1 MIGQLHGRL
10 LEKSP
15 TRVLLD
21 VNGVGY
27 EVMIPLSTYERL
39 GSVGEIITLLTHL
52 HVREDALQL
61 YGFATSNEKQLFQL
75 LLAVNGVGPKLAQ
88 GILSGCSVELFCS
101 YVKQGAT
108 AALTK
113 IPGIGKKTAERL
125 VLELRDRIAHWDIAK
140 DESGAVSGPAALSEE
155 ALLALVSLGY
165 PRAEAEKAIRQA
177 LAENADL
184 ALEELIKHALR
195 NM

>member
-1 MIGQLHGRL
+1 MIGQLSGRL
-10 LEKSP
+10 LDKSP

-21 VNGVGY
+21 VSGVGY
-27 EVMIPLSTYERL
+27 EVSIPLSTFERL
-39 GSVGEIITLLTHL
+39 GAAGDNATLLTHL
-52 HVREDALQL
+52 HVREDILQL
-61 YGFATSNEKQLFQL
+61 YGFASHHEKQLFQL
-75 LLAVNGVGPKLAQ
+75 LLNVNGVGPKLAQ
-88 GILSGCSVELFCS
+88 GILSGCSVEMFCN

-155 ALLALVSLGY
+155 ALLALISLGY

-184 ALEELIKHALR
+184 ALEELIKRALR

>member
-1 MIGQLHGRL
+1 MIGQLSGRL
-10 LEKSP
+10 LDKSP

-27 EVMIPLSTYERL
+27 EVLIPLSTFEQL
-39 GSVGEIITLLTHL
+39 GSAGENVTLLTHL
-52 HVREDALQL
+52 HVREDILQL
-61 YGFATSNEKQLFQL
+61 YGFASHNEKQLFQL
-75 LLAVNGVGPKLAQ
+75 LLNVNGVGPKLAQ
-88 GILSGCSVELFCS
+88 GILSGCSVEMFCN

-125 VLELRDRIAHWDIAK
+125 VLELRDRIEKWDIAREQIGVPK
-140 DESGAVSGPAALSEE
+140 GPAALSEE
-155 ALLALVSLGY
+155 ALLALISLGY
-165 PRAEAEKAIRQA
+165 PRNDAEKAIRQV
-177 LAENADL
+177 LAEHENL
-184 ALEELIKHALR
+184 PVEELLKHALR

>member
-1 MIGQLHGRL
+1 MIGQLSGRL
-10 LEKSP
+10 LDKSP

-27 EVMIPLSTYERL
+27 EVLIPLSTFEQL
-39 GSVGEIITLLTHL
+39 GSAGENVTLLTHL
-52 HVREDALQL
+52 HVREDILQL
-61 YGFATSNEKQLFQL
+61 YGFASHNEKQLFQL
-75 LLAVNGVGPKLAQ
+75 LLNVNGVGPKLAQ
-88 GILSGCSVELFCS
+88 GILSGCSVEMFCN

-125 VLELRDRIAHWDIAK
+125 VLELRDRIEKWDIAR
-140 DESGAVSGPAALSEE
+140 EQIGAPKGPAALSEE
-155 ALLALVSLGY
+155 ALLALISLGY
-165 PRAEAEKAIRQA
+165 PRNDAEKAIRQV
-177 LAENADL
+177 LAEHENL
-184 ALEELIKHALR
+184 PVEELLKHALR

>member
-1 MIGQLHGRL
+1 MIGQLSGRL
-10 LEKSP
+10 LDKSP

-27 EVMIPLSTYERL
+27 EVLIPLSTFEQL
-39 GSVGEIITLLTHL
+39 GSAGANATLLTHL
-52 HVREDALQL
+52 HVREDILQL
-61 YGFATSNEKQLFQL
+61 YGFASHNEKQLFQL
-75 LLAVNGVGPKLAQ
+75 LLNVNGVGPKLAQ
-88 GILSGCSVELFCS
+88 GILSGCSVQMFCN

-125 VLELRDRIAHWDIAK
+125 VLELRDRIEKWDIAQ
-140 DESGAVSGPAALSEE
+140 EQTGAPKGPAALSEE
-155 ALLALVSLGY
+155 ALLALISLGY
-165 PRAEAEKAIRQA
+165 PRNEAEKAIRQV
-177 LAENADL
+177 LAEHE
-184 ALEELIKHALR
+184 ALPVEELLKHALR

>member
-1 MIGQLHGRL
+1 MIGQLSGRL
-10 LEKSP
+10 LDKSP

-27 EVMIPLSTYERL
+27 EVLIPLSTFEQL
-39 GSVGEIITLLTHL
+39 GSAGENVTLLTHL
-52 HVREDALQL
+52 HVREDILQL
-61 YGFATSNEKQLFQL
+61 YGFASHNEKQLFQL
-75 LLAVNGVGPKLAQ
+75 LLNVNGVGPKLAQ
-88 GILSGCSVELFCS
+88 GILSGCSVEMFCN

-125 VLELRDRIAHWDIAK
+125 VLELRDRIEKLDIAREQIGVPK
-140 DESGAVSGPAALSEE
+140 GPAALSEE
-155 ALLALVSLGY
+155 ALLALISLGY
-165 PRAEAEKAIRQA
+165 PRNDAEKAIRQV
-177 LAENADL
+177 LAEHENL
-184 ALEELIKHALR
+184 PVEELLKHALR

>member
-27 EVMIPLSTYERL
+27 EIMIPLSTYEQL
-39 GSVGEIITLLTHL
+39 GSAGEITTLLTHL

-61 YGFATSNEKQLFQL
+61 YGFGTTNEKQLFQM

-88 GILSGCSVELFCS
+88 GILSGCSVERFCTH
-101 YVKQGAT
+101 VKQNAVS
-108 AALTK
+108 ALTR
-113 IPGIGKKTAERL
+113 IPGVGKKTAERL
-125 VLELRDRIAHWDIAK
+125 VMELRDRIARFDSK
-140 DESGAVSGPAALSEE
+140 GDESGAPAGPAALSEE
-155 ALLALVSLGY
+155 ALLALISLGY
-165 PRAEAEKAIRQA
+165 PRPEAEKAIRQA
-177 LAENADL
+177 LAEHGEL
-184 ALEELIKHALR
+184 ALEELIKQALR
-195 NM
+195 SM

>member
-1 MIGQLHGRL
+1 MIGQLSGRL
-10 LEKSP
+10 LDKSP

-27 EVMIPLSTYERL
+27 EVLIPLSTFEQL
-39 GSVGEIITLLTHL
+39 GSAGANATLLTHL
-52 HVREDALQL
+52 HVREDILQL
-61 YGFATSNEKQLFQL
+61 FGFASHNEKQLFQL
-75 LLAVNGVGPKLAQ
+75 LLNVNGVGPKLAQ
-88 GILSGCSVELFCS
+88 GILSGCSVQMFCN

-125 VLELRDRIAHWDIAK
+125 VLELRDRIEKWDIAQ
-140 DESGAVSGPAALSEE
+140 EQTGAPKGPAALSEE
-155 ALLALVSLGY
+155 ALLALISLGY
-165 PRAEAEKAIRQA
+165 PRNEAEKAIRQV
-177 LAENADL
+177 LAEHE
-184 ALEELIKHALR
+184 ALPVEELLKHALR

>member
-27 EVMIPLSTYERL
+27 EVLIPLSTYEQL
-39 GSVGEIITLLTHL
+39 GSAGEITTLLTHL

-61 YGFATSNEKQLFQL
+61 YGFATSNEKKLFQL

-88 GILSGCSVELFCS
+88 GILSGCSVELFCAHVRQNAVS
-101 YVKQGAT
+101 
-108 AALTK
+108 ALTH
-113 IPGIGKKTAERL
+113 IPGVGKKTAERL
-125 VLELRDRIAHWDIAK
+125 VMELRDRIAHFEIAK
-140 DESGAVSGPAALSEE
+140 DQAGVPSGPAALSEE
-155 ALLALVSLGY
+155 ALLALISLGY

-177 LAENADL
+177 LAEKGEL
-184 ALEELIKHALR
+184 AVEELIKHALR